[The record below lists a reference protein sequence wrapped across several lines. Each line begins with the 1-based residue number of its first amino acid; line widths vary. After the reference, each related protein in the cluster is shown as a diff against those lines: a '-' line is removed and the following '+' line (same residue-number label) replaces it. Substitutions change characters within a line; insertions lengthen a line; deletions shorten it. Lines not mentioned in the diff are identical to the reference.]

1 MTHFFHTL
9 SKISNQVIAK
19 TRIFLSFFSKL
30 LSTSMLQGILPREY
44 PVTLRMCAHTIT
56 RNHSLLYNRNHWNVL
71 TKELQHIWLQTADWS
86 IWHIR
91 YLKSYRVFSGGL
103 VSSLRMPCSIEVE
116 LLSHIIQV
124 NVFTIGFFTRNLTF
138 LRETGHL
145 RILVTGQSFG
155 PYWFQILIAS

>member
-1 MTHFFHTL
+1 MGHPIPLLVLWNAFEHVQYCPIEPLTL
-9 SKISNQVIAK
+9 SIPFWVI
-19 TRIFLSFFSKL
+19 RGCVWP
-30 LSTSMLQGILPREY
+30 TSMLQGILPREY

-103 VSSLRMPCSIEVE
+103 VSSLRMPCSIEVGIKPTMKKLVK
-116 LLSHIIQV
+116 LLTNRNVEHQRFYFNQFHLIII
-124 NVFTIGFFTRNLTF
+124 F
-138 LRETGHL
+138 
-145 RILVTGQSFG
+145 SD
-155 PYWFQILIAS
+155 